1 MDLSGR
7 IGQRCQKAVQA
18 EHDHKQDSL
27 KHGSSPS
34 LPYYA
39 ARSHLDRQVPSRFDA
54 CHRMRN
60 HVIILFSTVIEEK
73 NERKAFEIGPNA
85 HFYLDE
91 NVVWDLHFIIFFDI
105 CSMFLVNSIS
115 CPVEDGTAA
124 PGNPVHPILYNRPDN
139 RCPGNSPH
147 SCSSMSPISDLV

>member
-1 MDLSGR
+1 MTAVPTIKGQPQKPGGNAGDDNGALQGDMDLSGR

-60 HVIILFSTVIEEK
+60 HVIIEAKVRMGK
-73 NERKAFEIGPNA
+73 
-85 HFYLDE
+85 
-91 NVVWDLHFIIFFDI
+91 
-105 CSMFLVNSIS
+105 
-115 CPVEDGTAA
+115 
-124 PGNPVHPILYNRPDN
+124 
-139 RCPGNSPH
+139 
-147 SCSSMSPISDLV
+147 

>member
-1 MDLSGR
+1 MNVSKR
-7 IGQRCQKAVQA
+7 YFSTQKRKTGVS
-18 EHDHKQDSL
+18 DSCL
-27 KHGSSPS
+27 KRDGSRWANRTDSVWFHQI
-34 LPYYA
+34 LLTFIW
-39 ARSHLDRQVPSRFDA
+39 RL
-54 CHRMRN
+54 C
-60 HVIILFSTVIEEK
+60 IILFSTVIEEK